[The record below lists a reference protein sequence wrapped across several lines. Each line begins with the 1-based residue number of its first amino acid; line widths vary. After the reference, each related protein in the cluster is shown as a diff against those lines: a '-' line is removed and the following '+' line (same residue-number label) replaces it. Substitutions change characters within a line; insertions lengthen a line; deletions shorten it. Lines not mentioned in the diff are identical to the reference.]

1 MRISD
6 WSSDVCSSLL
16 KVDRDFPSAAI
27 GALHDRCPRR
37 EFGQRLDRTLRPTHG
52 IMFQRVAKAEE
63 EEKQCTLGPGAE
75 RRGTSGSHEH
85 QRVDFEALELQIL
98 DRSEARR
105 VGKEGVSTCRSR
117 WSPYP

>member
-52 IMFQRVAKAEE
+52 IMFQRVAMADE
-63 EEKQCTLGPGAE
+63 EEKPCTLRPGAA
-75 RRGTSGSHEH
+75 RRGTSACHEP
-85 QRVDFEALELQIL
+85 QRVHFDAIELHVQNG
-98 DRSEARR
+98 RASGRAR
-105 VGKEGVSTCRSR
+105 VCTYG
-117 WSPYP
+117 